1 MTDAADVADVRFA
14 LGMFRQARW
23 LLQREKKW
31 SEMWRQVVGNVQ
43 KLKSWGEGTG
53 WADVEVTCSRE
64 IRLANGFELDE
75 TDSPI
80 PWTWQRQGQASEQ
93 GRLEGSSARWKGG
106 HHESDA
112 CLQGC
117 GFNAVSH

>member
-1 MTDAADVADVRFA
+1 M
-14 LGMFRQARW
+14 L
-23 LLQREKKW
+23 
-31 SEMWRQVVGNVQ
+31 GNVQ
-43 KLKSWGEGTG
+43 KLKSRGEGTR

-64 IRLANGFELDE
+64 DSINPNGFELDE

-80 PWTWQRQGQASEQ
+80 PWTWQRQGPASEQ
-93 GRLEGSSARWKGG
+93 GRLEGSSARWKGD